1 MPRCNTATPFGTLVA
16 SSARG
21 ELMGNRGI
29 LHNGDEQI
37 VRAYAGK
44 RWVACT
50 TTLKPGTLPRP
61 LMKSGHYTVLF
72 FLDEA
77 TTLAAGHRPCFTCRR
92 HEYDEF
98 LRCWAAGNGI
108 APGTFVSIEKVDA
121 QLHRERVYRDRPK
134 VVSKVTHPENVDV
147 LPEGSM
153 IDLDSAAH
161 LVKGESLLQWSPAG
175 YTAKTPRP
183 VNRTVAVLTPTSTVN
198 ALRHGY
204 VPDVHQSAN
213 TVWLAEQAPGSPDH
227 EDLLECGKPPE
238 VHLPDGDR
246 AVV

>member
-29 LHNGDEQI
+29 LHNGTEQI

-50 TTLKPGTLPRP
+50 TTLKPGTPPRP
-61 LMKSGHYTVLF
+61 LMSSGHYTVLF

-108 APGTFVSIEKVDA
+108 APGTFVRIETVDA
-121 QLHRERVYRDRPK
+121 QLHGERVRCDRPK
-134 VVSKVTHPENVDV
+134 VVSKVTHTDSVDA
-147 LPEGSM
+147 LPDGSM
-153 IDLDSAAH
+153 IDLDGTAY
-161 LVKGESLLQWSPAG
+161 LVRGDHLLQWSPAG
-175 YTAKTPRP
+175 YVAKTPRP
-183 VNRTVAVLTPTSTVN
+183 VKRTVAVLTPASTVN

-204 VPDVHQSAN
+204 KPDVHPSADA
-213 TVWLAEQAPGSPDH
+213 L
-227 EDLLECGKPPE
+227 
-238 VHLPDGDR
+238 
-246 AVV
+246 

>member
-1 MPRCNTATPFGTLVA
+1 MPRRNTATPFGTLVA

-29 LHNGDEQI
+29 LHNGEQQI

-50 TTLKPGTLPRP
+50 TTPKSGTLPRP

-77 TTLAAGHRPCFTCRR
+77 TTLAAGHRPCHYCRR
-92 HEYDEF
+92 QEYDDF

-108 APGTFVSIEKVDA
+108 APGTFVRIGTVDV
-121 QLHRERVYRDRPK
+121 QLHGERVRRDRPE
-134 VVSKVTHPENVDV
+134 VVSKVTHSENIDA
-147 LPEGSM
+147 LPDGSM
-153 IDLDSAAH
+153 IDLDGTAY
-161 LVKGESLLQWSPAG
+161 LVRGDHLLQWSPAG
-175 YTAKTPRP
+175 YAAKSPRP
-183 VNRTVAVLTPTSTVN
+183 VNRTVAVLTPASTVN

-204 VPDVHQSAN
+204 VPDVHRSADA
-213 TVWLAEQAPGSPDH
+213 L
-227 EDLLECGKPPE
+227 
-238 VHLPDGDR
+238 
-246 AVV
+246 